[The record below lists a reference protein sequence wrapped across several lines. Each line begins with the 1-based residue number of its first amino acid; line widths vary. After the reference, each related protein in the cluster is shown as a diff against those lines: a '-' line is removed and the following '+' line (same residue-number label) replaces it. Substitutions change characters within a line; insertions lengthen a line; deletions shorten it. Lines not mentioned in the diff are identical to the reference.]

1 MNGEGSAAGISRA
14 VAGWI
19 IRWRE
24 MPSACSKGS
33 RKGGFTYL
41 SVLILVVI
49 SGIALTAASKYWS
62 TIAKREK
69 EKELLF
75 RGDQIEKAIESYYQ
89 SAPAGSPQ
97 EFPQKLEDLLKD
109 PRYLELHRYLRKVYR
124 DPMTRDGVW
133 GLVLASGGRI
143 KGVFS
148 KSEAR
153 PLKVGDFPTG
163 YESFEKAGHYS
174 DWKFVYNP

>member
-1 MNGEGSAAGISRA
+1 MVSAY
-14 VAGWI
+14 
-19 IRWRE
+19 
-24 MPSACSKGS
+24 SKSS

-62 TIAKREK
+62 TIAKRER

-75 RGDQIEKAIESYYQ
+75 RGDQIKKAIESYYK
-89 SAPAGSPQ
+89 SAPKGSAQ
-97 EFPQKLEDLLKD
+97 EYPQKLEDLLRD
-109 PRYLELHRYLRKVYR
+109 PRYLELHRHLRKAYR
-124 DPMTRDGVW
+124 DPMTKEGLWGV
-133 GLVLASGGRI
+133 VLEAGGRI

-153 PLKVGDFPTG
+153 PLKNGDFPTE
-163 YESFEKAGHYS
+163 YQSFEKAKRYS
-174 DWKFVYNP
+174 DWKFVYNPE